1 MPRKASLTPKYDA
14 GREKKGWR
22 PWFLSIPKKNS
33 PTGKRHRLFFSTK
46 ESARVEAKMIENQ
59 IRQNGMD
66 SFRLSSA
73 DAQHMISAKKMLEG
87 YGLSFHE
94 AVLFLKKIL
103 ERGVNLDEA
112 YALFSRGCE
121 VEEERKGSKK
131 LYEAVDYHISLKERQ
146 GRRGR
151 TIGQLRSILNKI
163 MKQNLDLAGKY
174 LTDISIGDCRSMIEN
189 FSSSERQRGD
199 AKKMLRAVFNTA
211 MKNEWVTKNPV
222 LAVIIG
228 AIQET
233 EIIPLTLLEVR
244 QLFAACRKAN
254 ESEVEK
260 KSLMLD
266 TSDCLIPLAIMLF
279 AGIRPEEVTRLGW
292 TDVNEEEMIISVR
305 GQSSKTG
312 GVRHVRILP
321 PLKSF
326 LEVLKDVEE
335 SEGRI
340 VPKNWANKWGCIHKR
355 AGWGKNKPWPSDV
368 LRHTFA
374 SYHKKHFNDMASLKD
389 AMGHTSEKLLRDR
402 YMNLKG
408 VSEKTAKEFWSLT
421 AQDLIVAG

>member
-1 MPRKASLTPKYDA
+1 MPRQASMKPKYDETRA
-14 GREKKGWR
+14 QQNRL
-22 PWFLSIPKKNS
+22 PWYLSIPKKFS
-33 PTGKRHRLFFSTK
+33 PTGKRQRRFFPTK
-46 ESARVEAKMIENQ
+46 EIARARAKAIENQ

-66 SFRLSSA
+66 SFRLSA
-73 DAQHMISAKKMLEG
+73 VDAQHMISAKKILEG
-87 YGLSFHE
+87 YDLSFHE
-94 AVLFLKKIL
+94 AILFLEKIL
-103 ERGVNLDEA
+103 ERGINLDEA
-112 YALFSRGCE
+112 YALFLQGCE

-163 MKQNLDLAGKY
+163 MKQNVDLAGKF
-174 LTDISIGDCRSMIEN
+174 LTDVTIEDCRSMVEN

-222 LAVIIG
+222 MAVPIG

-233 EIIPLTLLEVR
+233 EIIPLTLPEVR

-260 KSLMLD
+260 KSLTLD
-266 TSDCLIPLAIMLF
+266 TSDCLIPMAIMLF
-279 AGIRPEEVTRLGW
+279 AGIRPEEVTRLVW
-292 TDVNEEEMIISVR
+292 SDINEEEMIISVR

-312 GVRHVRILP
+312 GVRHVKILS

-326 LEVLKDVEE
+326 LEVLKGTERL
-335 SEGRI
+335 EGRL
-340 VPKNWANKWGCIHKR
+340 VPRNWSNKWSCIHKR
-355 AGWGKNKPWPSDV
+355 AGWGENKPWPSDV

-402 YMNLKG
+402 YTNLKG
-408 VSEKTAKEFWSLT
+408 VSEKTAKEFWSVT
-421 AQDLIVAG
+421 AQDLIVG

>member
-1 MPRKASLTPKYDA
+1 MPRQASMNPKYDKTRSQK
-14 GREKKGWR
+14 GRR
-22 PWFLSIPKKNS
+22 PWYLSIPKKFS
-33 PTGKRHRLFFSTK
+33 PTGKRKRLFFSTK
-46 ESARVEAKMIENQ
+46 EIARAKAKAIENQ

-66 SFRLSSA
+66 SFRLSA
-73 DAQHMISAKKMLEG
+73 VDAQYMISAKKMLEG
-87 YGLSFHE
+87 YHLSFHE
-94 AVLFLKKIL
+94 AVLFVEKIL
-103 ERGVNLDEA
+103 ERGINLDDA
-112 YALFSRGCE
+112 YSLFLQGCE

-131 LYEAVDYHISLKERQ
+131 LYEAVSYHISLKERQ

-151 TIGQLRSILNKI
+151 TIGQLRSILNKV
-163 MKQNLDLAGKY
+163 MKQNVDLAGKF
-174 LTDISIGDCRSMIEN
+174 LTDITIDDCRSMIEN

-199 AKKMLRAVFNTA
+199 AKKMLRAVFNIA
-211 MKNEWVTKNPV
+211 MKNDWISKNPV
-222 LAVIIG
+222 MAVSIG

-260 KSLMLD
+260 KDLMLD
-266 TSDCLIPLAIMLF
+266 TSDCLIPMAIMLF
-279 AGIRPEEVTRLGW
+279 AGIRPEEVTRLVW
-292 TDVNEEEMIISVR
+292 NDINEEEMIISVR

-312 GVRHVRILP
+312 GVRHVKILS

-326 LEVLKDVEE
+326 FEALKGTEELESKL
-335 SEGRI
+335 
-340 VPKNWANKWGCIHKR
+340 VPRNWSNKWGCIHKR
-355 AGWGKNKPWPSDV
+355 AGWGENKPWPPDV

-402 YMNLKG
+402 YTNLKG

-421 AQDLIVAG
+421 AQDLIVV